1 MKGVIMNFQ
10 DVRNAPIPQTGY
22 APLVDVIAI
31 IQDIGA
37 EKKNAKGKKIA
48 SVKIQDSTGET
59 HTVTINEGQH
69 GLPNNSMLNRK
80 AAFALQQYNGRS
92 GLAYSGFCNGLA
104 SGPIEQPQQPQR
116 PLPAPNFP
124 LRQPAEEKVLTDQQ
138 KQQKKQADQ
147 TQRSITASYVPEWI
161 KEGQLKVT
169 CVADMVEI
177 AVQINDYI
185 VNGVVATV
193 GPLRADGDFFDSENA
208 GQSQQENDN
217 IPF

>member
-31 IQDIGA
+31 IQAIGA
-37 EKKNAKGKKIA
+37 AKLNAKGKTIA

-59 HTVTINEGQH
+59 HTVTINDGQH

-124 LRQPAEEKVLTDQQ
+124 QREQIAPTYKAMAEVPANSDEAKRARGFSISYAKDLVVCGKIDRTEMYIEADRMKEYILEGIIETIEA
-138 KQQKKQADQ
+138 KPLQATGKTFD
-147 TQRSITASYVPEWI
+147 EW
-161 KEGQLKVT
+161 E
-169 CVADMVEI
+169 
-177 AVQINDYI
+177 
-185 VNGVVATV
+185 
-193 GPLRADGDFFDSENA
+193 
-208 GQSQQENDN
+208 QQESKTDDQ